1 MRSLPSR
8 QLLLSCLIEQLLR
21 EGSWNQTSLS
31 RALGVSNATVN
42 RWLNGVNLP
51 DPTSN
56 NFKVLAQVSGGT
68 PETLLTYLEGKI
80 SLQEYRQGAGIPEWQ
95 RRKPTL
101 EEILADISLLEPTEI
116 VSLIASS
123 AALLANKSISAN

>member
-1 MRSLPSR
+1 MVKNPQNR
-8 QLLLSCLIEQLLR
+8 QMLLSRLIEQLLS
-21 EGSWNQTSLS
+21 EGSWNQTSLG

-68 PETLLTYLEGKI
+68 PETLLNYLDGKI
-80 SLQEYRQGAGIPEWQ
+80 SLQEYRQGLSIPDQ
-95 RRKPTL
+95 KRRKPTL
-101 EEILADISLLEPTEI
+101 EEILVDVSLLEPTEI

-123 AALLANKSISAN
+123 AALLASKSS